1 MLKFGWEVV
10 YSPSSLIS
18 KSAAV
23 QAPGMNHLHILV
35 FQSGLLLT
43 KSLMCLPKSC
53 LMSRIPWHTGRT
65 TRRWKRCRGSMGCPF
80 LMSSGWLPGR
90 SSRRKPGPGTT
101 GRSGR
106 CACLPSAAALLCDQ
120 GSEPGCLNA
129 DVSSPLPVFCF
140 PDTRGLLLSSFT
152 LLPPVSTNLFPSC
165 ISIRF

>member
-1 MLKFGWEVV
+1 MGRFSQKQSKILSLQEVPCESAVLKFGWEVV

-106 CACLPSAAALLCDQ
+106 CACQALLRCSVTKARNLAVLMLTFLLPS
-120 GSEPGCLNA
+120 
-129 DVSSPLPVFCF
+129 
-140 PDTRGLLLSSFT
+140 LSSVSLT
-152 LLPPVSTNLFPSC
+152 LVVC
-165 ISIRF
+165 C